1 MKTINKTAALF
12 WLVVAD
18 ILLLL
23 TSCKTKYVPVEA
35 VKRDSIYINKVQRD
49 SIFSRDS
56 IYVRERGDTV
66 LVERYKY
73 LFVDKWLRDT
83 AYISRT
89 DSVPYPVEVE
99 KKLNWWQRQKMKLGG
114 GSMFLN
120 FALISII
127 ITMWI
132 KKKGGR

>member
-18 ILLLL
+18 ILLFL

-56 IYVRERGDTV
+56 IYVREKGDTV